1 MSWGPVGLPPHV
13 PSKSPIFSGLKQSQM
28 QVPINIWALPFVLSQ
43 NNTEGDAWVE
53 EEGLGKGLISN
64 AYLKTEN

>member
-1 MSWGPVGLPPHV
+1 
-13 PSKSPIFSGLKQSQM
+13 M
-28 QVPINIWALPFVLSQ
+28 QVPIIVWALPFILSQ
-43 NNTEGDAWVE
+43 NTPEGHDWVE